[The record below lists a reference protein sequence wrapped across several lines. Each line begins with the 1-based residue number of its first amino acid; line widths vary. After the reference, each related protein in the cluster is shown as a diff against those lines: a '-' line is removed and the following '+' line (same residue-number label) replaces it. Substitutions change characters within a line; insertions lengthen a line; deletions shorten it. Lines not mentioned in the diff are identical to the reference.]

1 MPGLER
7 HIGPVLSPPGKPTS
21 SHTDLIE
28 RFRADRRSLP
38 LHPAEKRLL
47 WILGAHLCF
56 LPWALGTMHAWSQ
69 VTSLVLAFLGFV
81 VAALPRDYSG
91 DYALPMSIGPRAD
104 SDPSSVRPPSSVL
117 RPPTSAFRLHPW
129 SRLLRFPVFWLGLAL
144 LAYIAVQGHNPS
156 WIWERNATQWWL
168 RRVNDIAWLP
178 TSVDTP
184 WERFNLWRQFIIYA
198 SAWLVVCSLWIG
210 LTRRRSLQVL
220 LFALAANGCLLLLA
234 AVSQRI
240 AGRDFLLEAMGGVS
254 TGASFATF
262 IYHNHAGAY
271 FSVIMAL
278 FAGLAVGA
286 FEQGERALRKSTPA
300 GILAFGALAMAGAV
314 LFTAS
319 RAAALGVAVYALA
332 LPGWVLWRNRTR
344 PGDAGSRAVTWL
356 VILVFVGVVGYTARQ
371 LDYSRIVG
379 KFDRLLKEQTHEE
392 SARARLAAHEAAG
405 EMLSEHWQ
413 RGVGAGAFRFLFPEY
428 IRKHPEV
435 YLEGR
440 LFWEHAHNDWLQI
453 PIELGLA
460 GGTLL
465 AAMAVWLLA
474 GFARGGVLRHPVVLP
489 VTAGLGLTLL
499 HAWVDFPF
507 QCPAILCTWL
517 SAAILSLR
525 WLELESAGRSSES

>member
-7 HIGPVLSPPGKPTS
+7 HIGPVLPPPGKPPS

-81 VAALPRDYSG
+81 VAALPRDYTAEYT
-91 DYALPMSIGPRAD
+91 DGP
-104 SDPSSVRPPSSVL
+104 
-117 RPPTSAFRLHPW
+117 AFRLHPW

-460 GGTLL
+460 GGGLL

-474 GFARGGVLRHPVVLP
+474 GLARGGVLRHPVVLP

-517 SAAILSLR
+517 SAAFLSLR
-525 WLELESAGRSSES
+525 WLELESS